1 MKLQYLAVI
10 FVIIMLP
17 ISLVVS
23 FYIQAQIDIVNMQ
36 TLYKTKLNDATYD
49 AVKAFQLNTTNSYYS
64 GVSDAKI
71 RDIEA
76 SINTF
81 YNSFTSSTSYTRDE
95 IRSCVPA
102 MVYTLYDGYY
112 IYGKRYNVYDVEW
125 DTSSSEKEMEKVK
138 IDTSATN
145 SEKYDYG
152 LRPFSYYSCRY
163 KVDNDND
170 VTINYTLDNFISVY
184 GKVNGEY
191 VNKSGFLI
199 SNISSDKWNGNEYK
213 KATIA
218 KTEKIEEYLKIN
230 KKPEIKEAIGT
241 SREINLQDKMYQ
253 YVVYNSQKIY
263 RGEADGVTYYFWY
276 TDGEAK
282 LVIDENVKENVRK
295 QMDEEGNNS
304 ATKYYVDAQKFTNW
318 FYTGDE
324 DRTTGN
330 EGIGNKITQKDVILL
345 DQSSDQIGDLDFKVG
360 DSEKIFD
367 KDEDPEDPG
376 SKFNQ
381 HRMSIIK
388 RTIESN
394 LAIAINSYNSNSDS
408 YAFGLP
414 KLNSEEWEKVTN
426 NVCVIAFMQGLQ
438 LKGRYFNSY
447 AVVPNDKNNEFV
459 DTDAIYLL
467 TEDSVKNEYKYH
479 MPNCPLLVKNIDSI
493 QNKITTGYINTSFE
507 RQTLTGRT
515 ETINK
520 PDGTTEEKTD
530 PTEYY
535 YKHVRGYDAE
545 GKPLYYTACYH
556 CIVNPSG
563 EYELD
568 EILSGKILNK
578 DSKFGPK
585 VGNYISGIS
594 ELRKHYLTALAR
606 EKYDLYKT
614 NN

>member
-125 DTSSSEKEMEKVK
+125 DTSGSEKEMKKVE
-138 IDTSATN
+138 IDTSATS

-152 LRPFSYYSCRY
+152 LKPFSYYSCRY
-163 KVDNDND
+163 KVDNNND

-184 GKVNGEY
+184 GKVNGDY
-191 VNKSGFLI
+191 VTKSGYLI
-199 SNISSDKWNGNEYK
+199 DTRELIGNTYK
-213 KATIA
+213 GAEI
-218 KTEKIEEYLKIN
+218 KTKEKLEEYLKIN
-230 KKPEIKEAIGT
+230 KKPEIKEAGGT
-241 SREINLQDKMYQ
+241 SVEINLEDKMYQ

-263 RGEADGVTYYFWY
+263 RGEADDVTYYFWY

-282 LVIDENVKENVRK
+282 LVIDENTKENVRK
-295 QMDEEGNNS
+295 QMDEKGS
-304 ATKYYVDAQKFTNW
+304 ATKYYEEAKEFTNW
-318 FYTGDE
+318 FYTGDKN
-324 DRTTGN
+324 TTIGSD
-330 EGIGNKITQKDVILL
+330 GIGSKILQKHAILL
-345 DQSSDQIGDLDFKVG
+345 DQSSDQISDLDFKVG
-360 DSEKIFD
+360 EEENIFD
-367 KDEDPEDPG
+367 RSEDPEDPG
-376 SKFNQ
+376 SRFNQ
-381 HRMSIIK
+381 HRMAIIK

-394 LAIAINSYNSNSDS
+394 LAIAINSYNSNADS

-426 NVCVIAFMQGLQ
+426 NVCVITFMQGLQ

-467 TEDSVKNEYKYH
+467 TEDPANNEYKYH
-479 MPNCPLLVKNIDSI
+479 MPNCKLLVEEI

-515 ETINK
+515 ETIDK

-578 DSKFGPK
+578 DSKFGPN
-585 VGNYISGIS
+585 VGTYISGIS
-594 ELRKHYLTALAR
+594 ELRKKYLTALAR